1 MTETILENE
10 SNADSQQVK
19 SLGLKFGIIA
29 GLIELA
35 LMYGSYYGGMDSF
48 LSVKVVSRFIPYTFL
63 LFLFGAHSLRKKRGN
78 YLTLKEGL
86 QFAFLAYIVA
96 EIMSAAGTY
105 ILYNMIDPELTR
117 KSLTLGAERT
127 RIMLE
132 KLNTPKSEIDQEIAK
147 IRAGNETTGLKQIVM
162 GMGYELI
169 FDFMK
174 SMIIAFLIKRER
186 KITV

>member
-1 MTETILENE
+1 MAVNTLENE
-10 SNADSQQVK
+10 SLANSAQVK
-19 SLGLKFGIIA
+19 RYGLKFGLIA

-35 LMYGSYYGGMDSF
+35 LMYGSYYGGMDTF
-48 LSVKVVSRFIPYTFL
+48 LSVKVVSRFIPYTLIL
-63 LFLFGAHSLRKKRGN
+63 LLLGALSLRKKRSN

-86 QFAFLAYIVA
+86 QFAFLAYIIA
-96 EIMSAAGTY
+96 ELMSAAGTY

-132 KLNTPKSEIDQEIAK
+132 KLNTPKAEIDQEIAK

-174 SMIIAFLIKRER
+174 SMIIAFLMKRER
-186 KITV
+186 KITD